1 MACHAGAA
9 VSRESYRMTAAE
21 AAWRAERTQ
30 QLLANGLDKFE
41 AIAQVRQEARTAPWG
56 AT

>member
-1 MACHAGAA
+1 
-9 VSRESYRMTAAE
+9 MTAAE
-21 AAWRAERTQ
+21 ARWRAARTQ
-30 QLLANGLDKFE
+30 QLLAEGLDKYD